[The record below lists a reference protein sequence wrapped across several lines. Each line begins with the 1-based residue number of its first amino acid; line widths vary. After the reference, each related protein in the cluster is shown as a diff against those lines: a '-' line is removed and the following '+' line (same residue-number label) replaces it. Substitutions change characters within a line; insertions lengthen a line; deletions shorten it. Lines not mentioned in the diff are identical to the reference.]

1 MPSCVWPWI
10 QLLASCYRFVD
21 KPMNW
26 FAADTLCRKLGGQLV
41 EIDTPEENKAVLA
54 EIRKRGFPRQRK
66 QFWMGLTDRTSEG
79 RWVLESNGE
88 GPRFTNWDRRQP
100 SNGWLWIWNEDCAY
114 IKTNEKWNDYSCTK
128 KKMWGWTINALCE
141 KPIKRQ
147 PTTTKPPEINV
158 GYEPYEPTGN
168 EPIAIKPTANK
179 ACGKKTPV
187 NAFYARTPKHFQ
199 VQTRSRFSS
208 KRIFSRIVGGQ
219 DADPNE
225 WPWLAAIMYKTSKKS
240 FCGAT
245 LITDTHVITAAH
257 CVDRFKPADLR
268 VRVGEYSF
276 KHEGETQDE
285 TFKVASKKVHKDWHT
300 KTFEHDIAILRL
312 DGSATR
318 SASVSP
324 ICLPSASEQFTDK
337 KAHVI
342 GWGVTSFAGETSSVL
357 QEVEVRVWKNIDC
370 AKNYAEMGRMVLET
384 MLCAA
389 EKRKDSCQGDSGG
402 PLNCLNPSTKNW
414 ELCGIVSWGAECAD
428 PELPGVYTRVT
439 KYLSWIRNNIDNR
452 AN

>member
-1 MPSCVWPWI
+1 MPGCVWPWI
-10 QLLASCYRFVD
+10 QLLASCYRFVG

-26 FAADTLCRKLGGQLV
+26 FAADNICRQLGGQLV
-41 EIDTPEENKAVLA
+41 EIDSPEENKAVLA

-79 RWVLESNGE
+79 RWVLESTGE
-88 GPRFTNWDRRQP
+88 KPSFTNWDRGQP
-100 SNGWLWIWNEDCAY
+100 SNGWLGMWNEDCAY

-128 KKMWGWTINALCE
+128 KNMWGWTINALCE

-147 PTTTKPPEINV
+147 PMTTTTRKPPEINV
-158 GYEPYEPTGN
+158 GFEPFEPDFNYFGHEPYEP
-168 EPIAIKPTANK
+168 AKPTATK
-179 ACGKKTPV
+179 ACGKKAPV
-187 NAFYARTPKHFQ
+187 NEFGFASTRKHFQ
-199 VQTRSRFSS
+199 VKTRSRFSS
-208 KRIFSRIVGGQ
+208 KKILSRIVGGQ

-225 WPWLAAIMYKTSKKS
+225 WPWLAAIMYRTSKKS

-245 LITDTHVITAAH
+245 LISDTHVITAAH
-257 CVDRFKPADLR
+257 CVDMLKPADLR

-276 KHEGETQDE
+276 KHEGETRDE
-285 TFKVASKKVHKDWHT
+285 TFKVASKKVHKGWHEDT
-300 KTFEHDIAILRL
+300 HEHDIAILKL
-312 DGSATR
+312 DGAATR

-342 GWGVTSFAGETSSVL
+342 GWGMTSFDGETSSIL

-370 AKNYAEMGRMVLET
+370 GKNYAELGRMVLET

-389 EKRKDSCQGDSGG
+389 EKNKDSCQGDSGG
-402 PLNCLNPSTKNW
+402 TQFH
-414 ELCGIVSWGAECAD
+414 
-428 PELPGVYTRVT
+428 
-439 KYLSWIRNNIDNR
+439 
-452 AN
+452 